1 VKPTY
6 FRTPEDLAKW
16 FAAHHATAKELLVGF
31 YKKGSGTPSVTW
43 PESVDQALCVG
54 WIDGVRR
61 RVDDAR
67 YTIRFTPRS
76 PRSVWSVINMKRA
89 QELIDQGLMRPAGLA
104 AFEAR
109 TANSSGIYAYEQRS
123 GTLPDP
129 YARTL
134 RKNKAASAFFRKQ
147 PTSYR
152 KKCYW
157 WVVSAKQE
165 PTRLKRLDGLIAAW
179 AEGDTVPRTTSGKRL
194 KWF

>member
-1 VKPTY
+1 MKPTY
-6 FRTPEDLAKW
+6 FRTPSDLAKW

-61 RVDDAR
+61 RVDETR
-67 YTIRFTPRS
+67 YTIRFTPRR
-76 PRSVWSVINMKRA
+76 PRSVWSVINIKRA
-89 QELIDQGLMRPAGLA
+89 QELAEAGLMRAAGVA

-109 TANSSGIYAYEQRS
+109 TPNRSGIYAYEQRS
-123 GTLPDP
+123 DTLPAP

-134 RKNKAASAFFRKQ
+134 KKNKAAWAFFQKQ
-147 PTSYR
+147 SASYR
-152 KKCYW
+152 KRCYW
-157 WVVSAKQE
+157 RIVSAKQE
-165 PTRLKRLDGLIAAW
+165 ATRLKRLSGFIAAW
-179 AEGDTVPRTTSGKRL
+179 AEGDTVPRATHGKRL